1 MKRVFRGLKRAGRAS
16 LRSHLLAVATRGRER
31 HGPIEGWPALRRL
44 LADRDVVRHPTTL
57 AFADAEIPAGLFA
70 RTVPPS
76 GPNGSYC
83 ICLAE
88 RYASDESL
96 LPLLVAYHIPTV
108 NYGRMPTA
116 EDALAFGAALLGL
129 SEDEYH
135 HHLCAAVDDGQQG
148 LLAG

>member
-1 MKRVFRGLKRAGRAS
+1 MWTRCAELLVAGLLVLWAGA
-16 LRSHLLAVATRGRER
+16 AVAT
-31 HGPIEGWPALRRL
+31 PSPAAPAA
-44 LADRDVVRHPTTL
+44 ADWARTTL